1 MFSGIL
7 IEFHVSVFNLGL
19 YVCQI
24 FCFSSEVA
32 DTVHGER
39 FPGLNIH
46 GFGAIEVF
54 TDILSHCLGHKC
66 SLFSTVKE
74 RRLYSQKNFH
84 GTPKTV
90 KNMKV

>member
-1 MFSGIL
+1 MS
-7 IEFHVSVFNLGL
+7 
-19 YVCQI
+19 
-24 FCFSSEVA
+24 CFSSEVA

-46 GFGAIEVF
+46 GFSAIEVF